1 MAKRAYAIYRE
12 RGYKAVLLVA
22 ALRGEY
28 HLTELAGADLVMSIA
43 PAFQEL
49 FVTHDLPRERRI
61 EIPVAR
67 DVIERL
73 REMPEFRRAYD
84 PDGMPA
90 EEFVGFGPTQRTLS
104 QFCEVGWKLME
115 NYR

>member
-1 MAKRAYAIYRE
+1 M
-12 RGYKAVLLVA
+12 A

-43 PAFQEL
+43 PAYQEV
-49 FVTHDLPRERRI
+49 FVSRDFSREERI
-61 EIPVAR
+61 EVPVPP

-73 REMPEFRRAYD
+73 RQMPEFERAYE
-84 PDGMPA
+84 PDGMA
-90 EEFVGFGPTQRTLS
+90 AAEFVGFGPTQRTLS

-115 NYR
+115 NFQ